1 MKTIK
6 LDFEKS
12 VTRLAGFPF
21 GKATY
26 KNQVKD
32 FIELDGTTIE
42 LVFPTQIEKVAS
54 SFVQGFFEE
63 LINSIGYDEI
73 EKIFVIKASSEKLEK
88 SIRENIY

>member
-6 LDFEKS
+6 LKFEKS

-26 KNQVKD
+26 KNQVKN
-32 FIELDGTTIE
+32 FIKLDGTTTEI
-42 LVFPTQIEKVAS
+42 VFPTQIEKVAS

-73 EKIFVIKASSEKLEK
+73 EKMFVIKASSEKLEK
-88 SIRENIY
+88 NIRENIY